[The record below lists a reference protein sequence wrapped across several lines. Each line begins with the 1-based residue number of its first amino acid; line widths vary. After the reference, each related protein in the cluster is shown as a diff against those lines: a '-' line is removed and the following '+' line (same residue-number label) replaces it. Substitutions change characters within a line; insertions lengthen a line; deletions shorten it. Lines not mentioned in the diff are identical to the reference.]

1 MWTRRS
7 VLAAGVATLALG
19 ACAQEDGVK
28 AKTPAPPGADG
39 GTVLSAGVP
48 IHYVRLGEGPPVV
61 LIHGASGNL
70 RDWTYD
76 VMPRL
81 ARDYTVIAFDR
92 PGHGLSGWPAQGGES
107 LSVQAALMRGAL
119 ARLGVERATLVG
131 HSYGGSVALAWAL
144 DAPRSVAALVLLAAP
159 SQVWEGGLSWSTEL
173 LAAPGIG
180 AALAFA
186 APRLVSAGFAQAA
199 ADSVFAP
206 QQAPPGYVE
215 HLGLDLLLRPKTL
228 RRNAR
233 QLTALKA
240 QLRDMVPRYPDLE
253 MPVKILHGTADT
265 TVGLAIHSEPLARQV
280 AQARLTRIEG
290 AGHMIQHVAPRELDA
305 ALARVVAR

>member
-1 MWTRRS
+1 VWTRRS
-7 VLAAGVATLALG
+7 VLAAGAATLALG
-19 ACAQEDGVK
+19 ACAKEDGMDVR
-28 AKTPAPPGADG
+28 APSPPGAEDG
-39 GTVLSAGVP
+39 IAISSGVP
-48 IHYVRLGEGPPVV
+48 IHYVRLGDGPPVV

-70 RDWTYD
+70 RDWTFD
-76 VMPRL
+76 VAPRL

-92 PGHGLSGWPAQGGES
+92 PGHGLSGWPARGGES

-119 ARLGVERATLVG
+119 AELGVERATLVG

-144 DAPRSVAALVLLAAP
+144 DAPETVAALVLLAAP
-159 SQVWEGGLSWSTEL
+159 SQVWEGGLSWTTEL

-186 APRLVSAGFAQAA
+186 APRLVGAAFAQAA

-206 QQAPPGYVE
+206 QEAPPGYVE
-215 HLGLDLLLRPKTL
+215 HLGLGLLLRPETL

-240 QLRDMVPRYPDLE
+240 QLREMVPRYPSLD
-253 MPVKILHGTADT
+253 MPVEILHGTEDT
-265 TVGLAIHSEPLARQV
+265 TVGLAIHSEPLARQIP
-280 AQARLTRIEG
+280 QARLTRIKG
-290 AGHMIQHVAPRELDA
+290 AGHMIQHVALPELEA
-305 ALARVVAR
+305 ALARVAR